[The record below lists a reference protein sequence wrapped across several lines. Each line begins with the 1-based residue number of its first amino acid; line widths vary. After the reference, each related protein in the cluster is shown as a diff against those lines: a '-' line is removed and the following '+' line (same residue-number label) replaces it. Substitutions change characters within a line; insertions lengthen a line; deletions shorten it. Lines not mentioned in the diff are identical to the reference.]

1 MVGDTDWEPPSLVVC
16 AAADVNDDEGGEA
29 TGFKVVVA
37 TDLVVIIGID
47 VDDGFFK
54 VTADELGFTEE
65 DVLEEEDSETVPK
78 VDATV
83 VEVVST
89 VVEVVA
95 TVVEVVATV
104 VELVTTVVKVV
115 DERTTVRVTVLKMTI
130 DPRSRKSI
138 CSKMI
143 SKWIVSK
150 PESEFLRESI
160 LYISQRPFSVILIS
174 VCNL

>member
-1 MVGDTDWEPPSLVVC
+1 M
-16 AAADVNDDEGGEA
+16 
-29 TGFKVVVA
+29 
-37 TDLVVIIGID
+37 VIIGID
-47 VDDGFFK
+47 VDDGFFE

-65 DVLEEEDSETVPK
+65 DVLEEEDSETVPE

-83 VEVVST
+83 VEVVSTVVEVAATVVEVVATVVEVAAT

-104 VELVTTVVKVV
+104 VGVA

-143 SKWIVSK
+143 SK
-150 PESEFLRESI
+150 
-160 LYISQRPFSVILIS
+160 
-174 VCNL
+174 